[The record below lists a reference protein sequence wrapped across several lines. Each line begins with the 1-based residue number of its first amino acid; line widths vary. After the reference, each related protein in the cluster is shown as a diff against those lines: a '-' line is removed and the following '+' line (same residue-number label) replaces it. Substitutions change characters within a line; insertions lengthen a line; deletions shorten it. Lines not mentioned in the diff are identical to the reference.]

1 LFLCLLNIKNIFLVI
16 FGIIHII
23 YVFKDIKEE
32 EKIQNWVA
40 VHLIGLIPTLLTIIF
55 IGCTMIFTIGLNIY
69 HIRLII
75 NNITTKEEIKKLI
88 YNILGNPYDKGCSK
102 NCKDFWT
109 KHKKYE
115 DNFTVKELR
124 NKTMIDENVNKENKN
139 INIIKKKPLIMPYG
153 YSKKERELLNKA
165 KNINNDNNNEQKKEI
180 DIEDNINIEI
190 EKENISNKDK
200 EEKDIKE
207 KEEQIIGEKKNN
219 ISNQKSEEEGI
230 FSISDEN
237 DDYKAKVCNTSV
249 KFFDFS
255 FKIPKFEIIY

>member
-1 LFLCLLNIKNIFLVI
+1 
-16 FGIIHII
+16 
-23 YVFKDIKEE
+23 
-32 EKIQNWVA
+32 
-40 VHLIGLIPTLLTIIF
+40 
-55 IGCTMIFTIGLNIY
+55 
-69 HIRLII
+69 
-75 NNITTKEEIKKLI
+75 
-88 YNILGNPYDKGCSK
+88 
-102 NCKDFWT
+102 
-109 KHKKYE
+109 
-115 DNFTVKELR
+115 
-124 NKTMIDENVNKENKN
+124 
-139 INIIKKKPLIMPYG
+139 MPYG

-237 DDYKAKVCNTSV
+237 DDYKAKICNTSV
-249 KFFDFS
+249 KNKSNLNKIDNLELSQIENKNFFDDK
-255 FKIPKFEIIY
+255 KINLSKEDKGYLIAQKRLEELSSEITIHQENNDSMSIPNENSLNSSLSQAA